1 MGPRSSQSSNEL
13 AGWKVWG
20 LPVFAAI
27 FSPWQEKITSMTLIS
42 EWFQPTLNV
51 GASIIGPLT
60 CMVGYMALNGS
71 SRRTKR
77 IVAIAALMAFLFF
90 VLICL
95 FTKYFLQNVTISSTI
110 GNHIA
115 WTVWA
120 GTYLF
125 LFMSFGLSMVAAF
138 QLRVR

>member
-1 MGPRSSQSSNEL
+1 MAPRSRQSPNEL
-13 AGWKVWG
+13 PGWKVWG

-51 GASIIGPLT
+51 GASVIGPLT

-71 SRRTKR
+71 SRRMKR
-77 IVAIAALMAFLFF
+77 IVAIAALAAFLLF
-90 VLICL
+90 LLACL
-95 FTKYFLQNVTISSTI
+95 FTKYFLQSTSMTSTV
-110 GNHIA
+110 GSHIA
-115 WTVWA
+115 WTAWA

-125 LFMSFGLSMVAAF
+125 IFMSFGLSMVAAF